1 MNLLSSSH
9 LYCFYPELAMR
20 SRSLASVTLPGAR
33 ERQSLY
39 DRCLRYNVSTRCWSF
54 SCGAAC
60 ASQWRHTK
68 GLADVGVVAWGGL
81 DNTFS
86 VAGNMKLRDDS
97 FHNLLL
103 DSSYKWRIGWCCWN
117 KRCPNAG
124 DDDNSDSYG
133 E

>member
-1 MNLLSSSH
+1 M
-9 LYCFYPELAMR
+9 
-20 SRSLASVTLPGAR
+20 
-33 ERQSLY
+33 
-39 DRCLRYNVSTRCWSF
+39 STRCWSF

-124 DDDNSDSYG
+124 DDGHFVGIKWCIGFNRNGDCMQTT